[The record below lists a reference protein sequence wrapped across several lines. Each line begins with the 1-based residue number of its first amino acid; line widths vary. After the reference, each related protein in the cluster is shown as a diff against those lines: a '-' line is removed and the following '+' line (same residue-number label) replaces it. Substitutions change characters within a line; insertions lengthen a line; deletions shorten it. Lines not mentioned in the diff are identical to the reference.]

1 MDKDTEMS
9 LLDEIFY
16 EREQEVLCEVT
27 DEEKE
32 VIEKVKKTGNAEKL
46 DMLLEQVKDEELSE
60 NLSKAIDFVLDDVSM
75 QLSSNL
81 KKYYQTGFK
90 DAVKLMKECLE

>member
-16 EREQEVLCEVT
+16 EREQEVLCKITAEEREVI
-27 DEEKE
+27 DKVRQSGNEEKLN
-32 VIEKVKKTGNAEKL
+32 V
-46 DMLLEQVKDEELSE
+46 LLEQVTDEELSE
-60 NLSKAIDFVLDDVSM
+60 NLSKAIDFVIDDVSM
-75 QLSSNL
+75 QLSANL

-90 DAVKLMKECLE
+90 DAINLIKECLE